1 MRHFDFL
8 HTTIVDNVPF
18 LRFQWF
24 MKSHRADEPDLL
36 ELMKHKYEFI
46 NEFKGKLHKKYITEE
61 NKKFINVISLDCYV
75 RVFGFQFFAF
85 NVTGFQLG
93 PALVYLFLKSYIF
106 ETVLAQSV
114 TPIKKFY
121 LRVSHK
127 IFTSRYLPYFVTA
140 YMLYGEVSFINFC
153 YSKLI

>member
-1 MRHFDFL
+1 
-8 HTTIVDNVPF
+8 
-18 LRFQWF
+18 

-46 NEFKGKLHKKYITEE
+46 NEFKGKLLKKYITEE

-93 PALVYLFLKSYIF
+93 SKFHKFL
-106 ETVLAQSV
+106 L
-114 TPIKKFY
+114 
-121 LRVSHK
+121 
-127 IFTSRYLPYFVTA
+127 
-140 YMLYGEVSFINFC
+140 
-153 YSKLI
+153 